1 MKRKIHLANAVR
13 TGLKA
18 TNTNE
23 RLLNLREVDPS
34 DITGFFSRENLNF
47 FFSLTALFRVSQLAV
62 ISIDCFSNGK

>member
-18 TNTNE
+18 TNTNGE
-23 RLLNLREVDPS
+23 AFEPQRGDPS